1 MSAYLIEL
9 SQGSPFI
16 RSLSYMVNTRSA
28 SPHPSCHVGKRV
40 LSGLIAYSQSVAWF
54 MDGATSGSYVDRVVI
69 NRSSS
74 PEQL

>member
-1 MSAYLIEL
+1 MSAYLLEL
-9 SQGSPFI
+9 SQGSPFL

-28 SPHPSCHVGKRV
+28 SPHSSCHFGKMV
-40 LSGLIAYSQSVAWF
+40 LSGPIAYRQSVAWF

-69 NRSSS
+69 KRSSS